1 MKIKFTFFVRF
12 STFFNW
18 MVVLSCCIAFAAN
31 KHVLALEALEVK
43 PNSRKILVAIGTV
56 EPIFQPIQIA

>member
-1 MKIKFTFFVRF
+1 
-12 STFFNW
+12 

-31 KHVLALEALEVK
+31 KHVLALETLEVK